1 MRDAT
6 RRMTAAAA
14 ALAIFVFVA
23 PAAAVT
29 RVSEYSPFNA
39 GGDLRAGLQA
49 VPAFGGSCRTGSFLA
64 RADDAY
70 RCFSGIVIRDP
81 CFLDEKQGSS
91 SRSVVV
97 CVESPWSTN
106 VVRLRVT
113 GAFSGARG
121 VGPGEAPWGVRLAS
135 GRRCVR
141 IAGVTARVMGRQIT
155 YACSGHRWLLGAPNR
170 VRPTWTIQQIRE
182 PTDRR
187 PRRVEIAHAWK

>member
-70 RCFSGIVIRDP
+70 R
-81 CFLDEKQGSS
+81 
-91 SRSVVV
+91 
-97 CVESPWSTN
+97 
-106 VVRLRVT
+106 
-113 GAFSGARG
+113 
-121 VGPGEAPWGVRLAS
+121 
-135 GRRCVR
+135 
-141 IAGVTARVMGRQIT
+141 
-155 YACSGHRWLLGAPNR
+155 
-170 VRPTWTIQQIRE
+170 
-182 PTDRR
+182 
-187 PRRVEIAHAWK
+187 